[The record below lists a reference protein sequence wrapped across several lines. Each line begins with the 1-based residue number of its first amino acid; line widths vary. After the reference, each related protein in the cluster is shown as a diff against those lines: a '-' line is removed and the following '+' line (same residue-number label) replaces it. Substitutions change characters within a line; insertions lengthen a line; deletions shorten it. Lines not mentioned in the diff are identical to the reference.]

1 MLLTGRQKTIRD
13 SLISEAIQGNFENI
27 KNNYNSDIQ
36 EVLKSELPSNIQEEF
51 KGDLPNPCTT
61 LKFTTFQKNQKE
73 INQCKQKIESTSS
86 GVVMQEAKGSNDPNV
101 KKIQD
106 LLYYAVQQNNL
117 KKVRNILN
125 SNPNSDV
132 QKALKSKFSDNYTI
146 LDFAIFTQKQEGDII
161 KALWQKADQETRI
174 LLSNSAIKLANKSSD
189 YDVKKFIP
197 EVKDYNR
204 KYTEK
209 ATKQTYEESN
219 QKNGIC
225 GRAIQKVENLKR
237 ISDLHYKLRQAI
249 DYLDVKKV
257 KAVLEDCDTNLAM
270 ILNRPIHSQ
279 SKTTLLLYP
288 LQVGLNKRYIGDG
301 KRLKQEDLRNTKEIT
316 KLLWDKASPD
326 IRNFWFKFHQDQ
338 QEESTKDT
346 KATFEAHLKKAPP
359 DIRDLWLKYQRVP
372 ENQDAA
378 IIKLLKGEQQR
389 HAKIGSEKWLE
400 DFIQEVKGYT
410 EQKSI
415 EENLEIATEKPTTK
429 SVLQDAQ
436 LSQISRTCC
445 IL

>member
-1 MLLTGRQKTIRD
+1 MVLDCDLIKTQESLYFAILNNNLQEVQNIFNINSYSNIQKVFRSQFPSGRTIFDVAKPIGNEEIIQTLQQKANEYTNALWNKRKETQN
-13 SLISEAIQGNFENI
+13 SLRLAIVNSNLREVLSILEKINSEEGID
-27 KNNYNSDIQ
+27 YTQ
-36 EVLKSELPSNIQEEF
+36 EVL
-51 KGDLPNPCTT
+51 
-61 LKFTTFQKNQKE
+61 
-73 INQCKQKIESTSS
+73 
-86 GVVMQEAKGSNDPNV
+86 
-101 KKIQD
+101 
-106 LLYYAVQQNNL
+106 
-117 KKVRNILN
+117 R
-125 SNPNSDV
+125 
-132 QKALKSKFSDNYTI
+132 SKFDGNYTI
-146 LDFAIFTQKQEGDII
+146 LDFAILQREKDIV
-161 KALWQKADQETRI
+161 KALWQEANEDTRVF
-174 LLSNSAIKLANKSSD
+174 LSDSAIKSANYSSNFD
-189 YDVKKFIP
+189 LKKIIP
-197 EVKDYNR
+197 EIESDNR
-204 KYTEK
+204 KCTKK
-209 ATKQTYEESN
+209 ATKRTYEESHREN
-219 QKNGIC
+219 DI
-225 GRAIQKVENLKR
+225 RDIDMQKVENFQR
-237 ISDLHYKLRQAI
+237 IGTLHYKLCEAI
-249 DYLDVKKV
+249 NSLEIEKV
-257 KAVLEDCDTNLAM
+257 KAVLEDCDTNLEM
-270 ILNRPIHSQ
+270 ILNRPIHSL

-301 KRLKQEDLRNTKEIT
+301 KRLKQEDLRNIKEIT

-359 DIRDLWLKYQRVP
+359 DIRDLLLKYQRVP

-378 IIKLLKGEQQR
+378 VIKLLKGEQQR

-436 LSQISRTCC
+436 LSQINRTCC

>member
-1 MLLTGRQKTIRD
+1 MVLDCGLIKTQESLYFAILNNNLQEVQNIFNINSYSNIQKVFRSQFPSGRTIFDVAKSIGNEEIIQTLQQKANEYTNALWNKRKETQN
-13 SLISEAIQGNFENI
+13 SLRLAIVNSNLREVLSILEKINSEEGID
-27 KNNYNSDIQ
+27 YTQ
-36 EVLKSELPSNIQEEF
+36 EVL
-51 KGDLPNPCTT
+51 
-61 LKFTTFQKNQKE
+61 
-73 INQCKQKIESTSS
+73 
-86 GVVMQEAKGSNDPNV
+86 
-101 KKIQD
+101 
-106 LLYYAVQQNNL
+106 
-117 KKVRNILN
+117 R
-125 SNPNSDV
+125 
-132 QKALKSKFSDNYTI
+132 SKFDGNYTI
-146 LDFAIFTQKQEGDII
+146 LDFAILQREKDII

-189 YDVKKFIP
+189 YDVKNLFQKLGITIESTLKKP
-197 EVKDYNR
+197 LE
-204 KYTEK
+204 
-209 ATKQTYEESN
+209 QTYEESN

-301 KRLKQEDLRNTKEIT
+301 KRLKQEDLRNIKEIT

-326 IRNFWFKFHQDQ
+326 IRDFWFKFNQDQ

-346 KATFEAHLKKAPP
+346 KATFEAHLKNASP

-378 IIKLLKGEQQR
+378 VIKLLKGEQQR
-389 HAKIGSEKWLE
+389 HAKIDSEKWLE
-400 DFIQEVKGYT
+400 DFIQEVKDYT

-436 LSQISRTCC
+436 LSQINRTCC

>member
-146 LDFAIFTQKQEGDII
+146 LDFAIFTQKQAGDII

-189 YDVKKFIP
+189 YNVKKFIP

-301 KRLKQEDLRNTKEIT
+301 KRLKQEDLRNIKEIT

-338 QEESTKDT
+338 QEESTKGT

-378 IIKLLKGEQQR
+378 VIKLLKGEQQR

-429 SVLQDAQ
+429 SVLQDA
-436 LSQISRTCC
+436 
-445 IL
+445 

>member
-1 MLLTGRQKTIRD
+1 MLLTERQKTIRD
-13 SLISEAIQGNFENI
+13 SLISEAIKGNFESI
-27 KNNYNSDIQ
+27 KNNYDSDVQ
-36 EVLKSELPSNIQEEF
+36 KVLESKLPSDVQEKF
-51 KGDLPNPCTT
+51 KEDLPNPCTT
-61 LKFTTFQKNQKE
+61 LKFITFQKNQKE
-73 INQCKQKIESTSS
+73 INQYKQKIESTSS
-86 GVVMQEAKGSNDPNV
+86 GIVMKEAKGSNDPNV

-117 KKVRNILN
+117 KKVQNILN

-132 QKALKSKFSDNYTI
+132 QKALKSKFSYNYTI
-146 LDFAIFTQKQEGDII
+146 LDFAIFTQKKEGDII

-189 YDVKKFIP
+189 YDVKNLFQKLRITIESTP
-197 EVKDYNR
+197 KKPLE
-204 KYTEK
+204 
-209 ATKQTYEESN
+209 QTYEESN

-301 KRLKQEDLRNTKEIT
+301 ERLKQEDLRNIKEIT

-326 IRNFWFKFHQDQ
+326 IRDFWFKFHQDQ

-346 KATFEAHLKKAPP
+346 KATFEAHLKNASP
-359 DIRDLWLKYQRVP
+359 DIRNLWLKYQRVP

-378 IIKLLKGEQQR
+378 VIKLLKGEQQR
-389 HAKIGSEKWLE
+389 HAKIDSEKWLE
-400 DFIQEVKGYT
+400 DFIQEVKDYT

-436 LSQISRTCC
+436 LSQINRTCC

>member
-1 MLLTGRQKTIRD
+1 MLLTDRQKNIRD

-27 KNNYNSDIQ
+27 KNNYDSDIQ
-36 EVLKSELPSNIQEEF
+36 EVLKSELPSNIQKEF
-51 KGDLPNPCTT
+51 KDDLPNPCTT
-61 LKFTTFQKNQKE
+61 SQLIIFKKNQKE
-73 INQCKQKIESTSS
+73 INQCIQKMEQKIESISCDIA
-86 GVVMQEAKGSNDPNV
+86 MQEAKGND
-101 KKIQD
+101 D
-106 LLYYAVQQNNL
+106 
-117 KKVRNILN
+117 
-125 SNPNSDV
+125 SHM
-132 QKALKSKFSDNYTI
+132 
-146 LDFAIFTQKQEGDII
+146 
-161 KALWQKADQETRI
+161 
-174 LLSNSAIKLANKSSD
+174 
-189 YDVKKFIP
+189 
-197 EVKDYNR
+197 
-204 KYTEK
+204 
-209 ATKQTYEESN
+209 
-219 QKNGIC
+219 
-225 GRAIQKVENLKR
+225 QKVKNLKR
-237 ISDLHYKLRQAI
+237 TSDLHHKLRQAI

-301 KRLKQEDLRNTKEIT
+301 KRLKQEDLRNIKEIT

-378 IIKLLKGEQQR
+378 VIKLLKGEQQR

-400 DFIQEVKGYT
+400 DFIQEVKDYR
-410 EQKSI
+410 EQKTI
-415 EENLEIATEKPTTK
+415 EENPEIATEKPTTK

-436 LSQISRTCC
+436 LSQINRTCC

>member
-1 MLLTGRQKTIRD
+1 MASIFEQSELIFKKNGVKDLLLDAIWKNDHQKIQYIFNSHSDSYIQEILRSEYYNGRAIFDPDNLKGNAEVIEQIRQKAD
-13 SLISEAIQGNFENI
+13 
-27 KNNYNSDIQ
+27 KNTYAFWKGKKTLNS
-36 EVLKSELPSNIQEEF
+36 
-51 KGDLPNPCTT
+51 
-61 LKFTTFQKNQKE
+61 
-73 INQCKQKIESTSS
+73 
-86 GVVMQEAKGSNDPNV
+86 
-101 KKIQD
+101 
-106 LLYYAVQQNNL
+106 LYYAVQQGSL
-117 KKVRNILN
+117 KKVHDIFN
-125 SNPNSDV
+125 SNSNSDI
-132 QKALKSKFSDNYTI
+132 QKVLTDKVNNNYTI
-146 LDFAIFTQKQEGDII
+146 LDYAISRSVVDII
-161 KALWQKADQETRI
+161 KALWQKANKDTRI

-225 GRAIQKVENLKR
+225 GRAIQKVENLER
-237 ISDLHYKLRQAI
+237 TSDLHHKLRQAI

-279 SKTTLLLYP
+279 SKTTFLLYP

-301 KRLKQEDLRNTKEIT
+301 KRLKQEDLRNIKEIT

-372 ENQDAA
+372 KNQDAA
-378 IIKLLKGEQQR
+378 VIKLLKGEQQR

-400 DFIQEVKGYT
+400 DFIQEVKDYR

-436 LSQISRTCC
+436 LSQINRTCC

>member
-1 MLLTGRQKTIRD
+1 MVLDCGLIKTQE
-13 SLISEAIQGNFENI
+13 SLYFAIL
-27 KNNYNSDIQ
+27 NNNLQ
-36 EVLKSELPSNIQEEF
+36 EVQNIFNINSYSNIQKVFRSQFPSGRTIFDVAKSIGNEEIIQ
-51 KGDLPNPCTT
+51 T
-61 LKFTTFQKNQKE
+61 LQQKANEYTNALWNKRKE
-73 INQCKQKIESTSS
+73 T
-86 GVVMQEAKGSNDPNV
+86 
-101 KKIQD
+101 
-106 LLYYAVQQNNL
+106 QNSL
-117 KKVRNILN
+117 RLAIVN
-125 SNPNSDV
+125 SNLREVLSILEKINSEEGIDYTQAV
-132 QKALKSKFSDNYTI
+132 LRSKFDGNYTI
-146 LDFAIFTQKQEGDII
+146 LDFAILQREKDII
-161 KALWQKADQETRI
+161 KALWQKADQETHI

-189 YDVKKFIP
+189 YDVKNLFQKLGITIESTLKKP
-197 EVKDYNR
+197 LE
-204 KYTEK
+204 
-209 ATKQTYEESN
+209 QTYEESN

-301 KRLKQEDLRNTKEIT
+301 KRLKQEDLRNIKEIT

-326 IRNFWFKFHQDQ
+326 IRDFWFKFHQDQ

-346 KATFEAHLKKAPP
+346 KATFEAHLKNASP

-378 IIKLLKGEQQR
+378 VIKLLKGEQQR
-389 HAKIGSEKWLE
+389 HAKIDSEKWLE
-400 DFIQEVKGYT
+400 DFIQEVKDYT

-436 LSQISRTCC
+436 LSQINRTCC

>member
-1 MLLTGRQKTIRD
+1 MVLTGRQKKIRD
-13 SLISEAIQGNFENI
+13 SLISEAIKGNFENI
-27 KNNYNSDIQ
+27 KNNYDSDIQ
-36 EVLKSELPSNIQEEF
+36 EVLKSELPSNIQKEF
-51 KGDLPNPCTT
+51 KDDLPNPCTT
-61 LKFTTFQKNQKE
+61 SQFIIFQKNQKDIQKME
-73 INQCKQKIESTSS
+73 QKIESISCDIA
-86 GVVMQEAKGSNDPNV
+86 MQEEEGSDDPNV

-132 QKALKSKFSDNYTI
+132 QKALKSKFSYNYTI
-146 LDFAIFTQKQEGDII
+146 LDFAIFTQKKEGDII

-270 ILNRPIHSQ
+270 ILNKPIHSQ

-301 KRLKQEDLRNTKEIT
+301 KRLKQEDLRNIKEIT
-316 KLLWDKASPD
+316 KLLWDKASP
-326 IRNFWFKFHQDQ
+326 
-338 QEESTKDT
+338 E
-346 KATFEAHLKKAPP
+346 
-359 DIRDLWLKYQRVP
+359 IRDLWLKYQRVP

-378 IIKLLKGEQQR
+378 VIKLLKGEQQR

-400 DFIQEVKGYT
+400 DFIQEVKDYK
-410 EQKSI
+410 EQKNI
-415 EENLEIATEKPTTK
+415 EENRKIATEKPTNK
-429 SVLQDAQ
+429 FVLQDAQ
-436 LSQISRTCC
+436 PSKVNTNRACC
-445 IL
+445 IS

>member
-1 MLLTGRQKTIRD
+1 MVLDCGLIKTQKSLYFAILNNNLQEVQNIFNINSYSNIQKVFRSQFPSGRTIFDVAKSIGNEEIIQTLQQKANEYTNALWNKRKETQN
-13 SLISEAIQGNFENI
+13 SLRLAIVNSNLREVLSILEKINSEEGID
-27 KNNYNSDIQ
+27 YTQ
-36 EVLKSELPSNIQEEF
+36 EVL
-51 KGDLPNPCTT
+51 
-61 LKFTTFQKNQKE
+61 
-73 INQCKQKIESTSS
+73 
-86 GVVMQEAKGSNDPNV
+86 
-101 KKIQD
+101 
-106 LLYYAVQQNNL
+106 
-117 KKVRNILN
+117 R
-125 SNPNSDV
+125 
-132 QKALKSKFSDNYTI
+132 SKFDGNYTI
-146 LDFAIFTQKQEGDII
+146 LDFAILQREKDIV
-161 KALWQKADQETRI
+161 KALWQEANEDTRVF
-174 LLSNSAIKLANKSSD
+174 LSNSAIKLANKSSD

-225 GRAIQKVENLKR
+225 GRAIQKVENLER
-237 ISDLHYKLRQAI
+237 TSDLHHKLRQAI

-279 SKTTLLLYP
+279 SKTTFLLYP

-301 KRLKQEDLRNTKEIT
+301 KRLKQEDLRNIKEIT

-372 ENQDAA
+372 ENQGAA
-378 IIKLLKGEQQR
+378 VIKLLKGEQQR

-400 DFIQEVKGYT
+400 DFIQEVKDYR
-410 EQKSI
+410 EQKTI

-436 LSQISRTCC
+436 LSQINRTCC

>member
-1 MLLTGRQKTIRD
+1 MVLDCGLIKTQESLYFAILNNNLQEVQNIFNINSYSNIQKVFRSQFPSGRTIFDVAKSIGNEEIIQTLQQKANEYTNALWNKRKETQN
-13 SLISEAIQGNFENI
+13 SLRLAIVNSNLREVLSILEKINSEEGID
-27 KNNYNSDIQ
+27 YTQ
-36 EVLKSELPSNIQEEF
+36 EVL
-51 KGDLPNPCTT
+51 
-61 LKFTTFQKNQKE
+61 
-73 INQCKQKIESTSS
+73 
-86 GVVMQEAKGSNDPNV
+86 
-101 KKIQD
+101 
-106 LLYYAVQQNNL
+106 
-117 KKVRNILN
+117 R
-125 SNPNSDV
+125 
-132 QKALKSKFSDNYTI
+132 SKFDGNYTI
-146 LDFAIFTQKQEGDII
+146 LDFAILQREKDII
-161 KALWQKADQETRI
+161 KALWQKADQETHI

-189 YDVKKFIP
+189 YDVKNLFQKLGITIESTLKKP
-197 EVKDYNR
+197 LE
-204 KYTEK
+204 
-209 ATKQTYEESN
+209 QTYEESN

-301 KRLKQEDLRNTKEIT
+301 KRLKQEDLRNIKEIT

-326 IRNFWFKFHQDQ
+326 IRDFWFKFHQDQ

-346 KATFEAHLKKAPP
+346 KATFEAHLKNASP

-378 IIKLLKGEQQR
+378 VIKLLKGEQQR
-389 HAKIGSEKWLE
+389 HAKIDSEKWLE
-400 DFIQEVKGYT
+400 DFIQEVKDYT

-436 LSQISRTCC
+436 LSQINRTCC

>member
-1 MLLTGRQKTIRD
+1 MASIFEQSELIFKKNGVKDLLLDAIWKNDHQKIQYIFNSHSDSYIQEILRSEYYNGRAIFDPDNLKGNAEVIEQIRQKAD
-13 SLISEAIQGNFENI
+13 
-27 KNNYNSDIQ
+27 KNTYAFWKGKKTLNS
-36 EVLKSELPSNIQEEF
+36 
-51 KGDLPNPCTT
+51 
-61 LKFTTFQKNQKE
+61 
-73 INQCKQKIESTSS
+73 
-86 GVVMQEAKGSNDPNV
+86 
-101 KKIQD
+101 
-106 LLYYAVQQNNL
+106 LYYAVQQGSL
-117 KKVRNILN
+117 KKVHDIFN
-125 SNPNSDV
+125 SNSNSDI
-132 QKALKSKFSDNYTI
+132 QKVLTDKVNNNYTI
-146 LDFAIFTQKQEGDII
+146 LDYAISRSVVDII
-161 KALWQKADQETRI
+161 KALWQEANEDTRVF
-174 LLSNSAIKLANKSSD
+174 LSNSAIKLANKSSD

-225 GRAIQKVENLKR
+225 GRAIQKVENLER
-237 ISDLHYKLRQAI
+237 TSDLHHKLRQAI

-270 ILNRPIHSQ
+270 ILNRPIHLQ
-279 SKTTLLLYP
+279 SKTTFLLYP

-301 KRLKQEDLRNTKEIT
+301 KRLKQEDLRNIKEIT

-372 ENQDAA
+372 ENQGAA
-378 IIKLLKGEQQR
+378 VIKLLKGEQQR

-400 DFIQEVKGYT
+400 DFIQEVKDYR
-410 EQKSI
+410 EQKTI

-436 LSQISRTCC
+436 LSQINRTCC

>member
-1 MLLTGRQKTIRD
+1 MLLTGRQKKIQD
-13 SLISEAIQGNFENI
+13 SLISEAIQGNFESIESNHD
-27 KNNYNSDIQ
+27 SDIQ
-36 EVLKSELPSNIQEEF
+36 EVLKSKLPSDIQEKFQE
-51 KGDLPNPCTT
+51 DLPNHCTT
-61 LKFTTFQKNQKE
+61 LQFITFQKNQKE
-73 INQCKQKIESTSS
+73 INQYTKKMKQKIESIPS
-86 GVVMQEAKGSNDPNV
+86 GLAMQEAKV
-101 KKIQD
+101 
-106 LLYYAVQQNNL
+106 
-117 KKVRNILN
+117 
-125 SNPNSDV
+125 SDD
-132 QKALKSKFSDNYTI
+132 SHM
-146 LDFAIFTQKQEGDII
+146 
-161 KALWQKADQETRI
+161 
-174 LLSNSAIKLANKSSD
+174 
-189 YDVKKFIP
+189 
-197 EVKDYNR
+197 
-204 KYTEK
+204 
-209 ATKQTYEESN
+209 
-219 QKNGIC
+219 
-225 GRAIQKVENLKR
+225 QKVKNLKR
-237 ISDLHYKLRQAI
+237 TSDLHHKLRQAI

-301 KRLKQEDLRNTKEIT
+301 KRLKQEDLRNIKEIT

-326 IRNFWFKFHQDQ
+326 IHDFWFKFHKDQ

-378 IIKLLKGEQQR
+378 VIKLLKGEQQR

-400 DFIQEVKGYT
+400 DFIQEVKDYT

-436 LSQISRTCC
+436 LSQINRTCC